1 VGKIGSQRTVGWL
14 INSIHLRGNMDFLSG
29 IVDSVLGIN
38 WEVVGQLSM
47 VAMILIAGPVVVFLL
62 AALRGNL

>member
-1 VGKIGSQRTVGWL
+1 
-14 INSIHLRGNMDFLSG
+14 MEFLNG
-29 IVDSVLGIN
+29 VIDAVTTFN

-47 VAMILIAGPVVVFLL
+47 VAMIMIAGPVVVFLL

>member
-1 VGKIGSQRTVGWL
+1 
-14 INSIHLRGNMDFLSG
+14 MDFLSG
-29 IVDSVLGIN
+29 IIDGVLGIN

-47 VAMILIAGPVVVFLL
+47 VVMILLAGPVVVFLL

>member
-1 VGKIGSQRTVGWL
+1 
-14 INSIHLRGNMDFLSG
+14 MDFLSG

>member
-1 VGKIGSQRTVGWL
+1 
-14 INSIHLRGNMDFLSG
+14 MDFLSG
-29 IVDSVLGIN
+29 IADTVLGIN

-47 VAMILIAGPVVVFLL
+47 VVMILVAGPVVVFLL

>member
-1 VGKIGSQRTVGWL
+1 
-14 INSIHLRGNMDFLSG
+14 MDFLSG

-47 VAMILIAGPVVVFLL
+47 VVMILIAGPVVVFLL